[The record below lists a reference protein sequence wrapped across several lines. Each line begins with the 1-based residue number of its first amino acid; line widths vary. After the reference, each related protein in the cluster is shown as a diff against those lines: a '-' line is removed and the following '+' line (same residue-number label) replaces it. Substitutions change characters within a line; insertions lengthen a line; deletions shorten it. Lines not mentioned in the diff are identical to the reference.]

1 MLLMYTHLQPFW
13 PQGTGCARGFLSA
26 MDTAWLIRGVG
37 QKIPVM
43 DLLCER
49 EIIFQLLPQTTPQ
62 KLQKN
67 IEAFTIDPRVCT
79 SLSTYIL
86 DYTYATCSL
95 EKVFF
100 SLVSSLKDI
109 V

>member
-37 QKIPVM
+37 QKKPVM

-49 EIIFQLLPQTTPQ
+49 EIIFQCLPQTTPQ

-79 SLSTYIL
+79 SLIHL
-86 DYTYATCSL
+86 RLQVCDM
-95 EKVFF
+95 F
-100 SLVSSLKDI
+100 SYEPRKRHI
-109 V
+109 